1 MTYILYQSL
10 ETQCSQLVLTQL
22 LDHFNNNVLVVG
34 PVLDGHVFQ
43 AGQQSLNGRT
53 TPWNTLALWSVRKL
67 ALTGFLRIA
76 DGFTQDRKGD
86 ENGDGSR
93 SNLLEKSDQ
102 TEYPKLLGS
111 DAWWTRQVSGEIL
124 PKQGIEKE
132 TRMEM

>member
-43 AGQQSLNGRT
+43 AGEQPLNGRT

-67 ALTGFLRIA
+67 ALTGFLCIA
-76 DGFTQDRKGD
+76 DGLPET
-86 ENGDGSR
+86 R
-93 SNLLEKSDQ
+93 SIGKNQ
-102 TEYPKLLGS
+102 TIGGAAPMDLMGS
-111 DAWWTRQVSGEIL
+111 DDWWS
-124 PKQGIEKE
+124 
-132 TRMEM
+132 